1 MSRWSQ
7 LPADLHPRV
16 RQLVVAL
23 RRLKDHSGLSL
34 RQLAAKTG
42 YSAKSW
48 ERYLGGR
55 SLPPRDAVEA
65 LARIGA
71 GDPTRL
77 LALYEVAADAWQH
90 ARGRTGAPQ
99 ETAGDRAA
107 PDAAPRGGTD
117 GTAAV
122 GAGAGTGTVLTD
134 SAATVGTDGSATVL
148 ADSAATVGTDGSAT
162 VLADSAAT
170 VSADAG
176 TGLPDDALTAPAPRR
191 PHPRGRALPIAAVA
205 AVVTLVLAVSSVI
218 LVLTRY
224 SGADDPESAVTA
236 ASTPAFQ
243 AAASSPSRPTY
254 TCRFQRHDGAWYA
267 GNSRTQDAILDTG
280 LAGPD
285 IAEAQCLLRRAGFD
299 PGEVDGI
306 YGPRTQGAVKRLQQQ
321 AGLVVDG
328 IVGPHTWRVLR
339 G

>member
-1 MSRWSQ
+1 MSRWRE

-77 LALYEVAADAWQH
+77 LALYEVAADAWER
-90 ARGRTGAPQ
+90 ARGHAGAPPQ
-99 ETAGDRAA
+99 AAGGRAA
-107 PDAAPRGGTD
+107 PAGARHERTD
-117 GTAAV
+117 GT
-122 GAGAGTGTVLTD
+122 GNRSTD
-134 SAATVGTDGSATVL
+134 
-148 ADSAATVGTDGSAT
+148 
-162 VLADSAAT
+162 
-170 VSADAG
+170 G
-176 TGLPDDALTAPAPRR
+176 TGLPDDVVTGPAWRR
-191 PHPRGRALPIAAVA
+191 PRGRALHIAAVA

-224 SGADDPESAVTA
+224 SGGDGPEAARTA
-236 ASTPAFQ
+236 ASTPALQ
-243 AAASSPSRPTY
+243 AAAPSPSRPTY

-306 YGPRTQGAVKRLQQQ
+306 YGPRTQSAVKRLQHH